1 MRKGR
6 FEILILGIDPGLA
19 TIGFGVVD
27 YTKNRFTTVEYGAV
41 LTPAG
46 APIPDRLSE
55 IYDGIGELCEK
66 FRPDAVSIEE
76 LFFNDNAK
84 TAVNVCQARGVI
96 LLSAKKHGIPIFEYT
111 PLQIKQAVTGYGR
124 AEKQQVMYMVKS
136 LLGLKSTPRPD
147 DTADALAAAIC
158 HGYSAGSRLFELT

>member
-1 MRKGR
+1 MWWTALK
-6 FEILILGIDPGLA
+6 ISS
-19 TIGFGVVD
+19 
-27 YTKNRFTTVEYGAV
+27 VEYGAV

-46 APIPDRLSE
+46 AAVPDRLSE
-55 IYDGIGELCEK
+55 IYDGISELCER

-96 LLSAKKHGIPIFEYT
+96 LLAVKKHGIPIYEYT
-111 PLQIKQAVTGYGR
+111 PLQIKQAITGYGR
-124 AEKQQVMYMVKS
+124 ADKKQIQYMVKTLLS
-136 LLGLKSTPRPD
+136 LDSVPKPD

-158 HGYSAGSRLFELT
+158 HGYSAASLLFGLR